1 MKRWIVDEITKGGPD
16 CIVLT
21 EFVVSPGIDYFIG
34 KLEELN
40 YHWFISNST
49 KENGILIALKK
60 DTFDFK
66 NTFDYKKNTVIKSE
80 ALAGTN
86 LPDFYEI
93 QVKWNKR
100 ILSIIGARIKVRLE
114 TEGKKAFTKDQFD
127 ALDEYLNNISHD
139 VICIGDFNA
148 FWGNRWNTNENTTLP
163 NVSNKYYLFTP
174 KYKKDDWWSYEKA
187 IELKP
192 DILLLDIIMPHLDG
206 LGVLE
211 KLGET
216 NLEKSPL
223 VIILSAVG
231 QDKITQKAISLGAQ
245 YYIVKPF
252 DINVLIK
259 RMKEL
264 KNYQPTQFKG
274 GFITRE
280 IKAQYIDIA
289 PDKKK
294 NQENLEALVTNIIH
308 EVGVPAHIKGYQYLR
323 EAIMMVIKD
332 TDVINQITK
341 QLYPEIAD
349 KYHTTPSRVERAI
362 RHAIEVA
369 WGRGEQSAVEN
380 IFGYTVSAAKG
391 KPTNSEFI
399 AMISDKLRLELKS
412 A

>member
-1 MKRWIVDEITKGGPD
+1 MNEKITVLVADDNSDFTMTLSSYLEKEEQIQIV
-16 CIVLT
+16 
-21 EFVVSPGIDYFIG
+21 GI
-34 KLEELN
+34 
-40 YHWFISNST
+40 
-49 KENGILIALKK
+49 AK
-60 DTFDFK
+60 DG
-66 NTFDYKKNTVIKSE
+66 NE
-80 ALAGTN
+80 A
-86 LPDFYEI
+86 
-93 QVKWNKR
+93 
-100 ILSIIGARIKVRLE
+100 
-114 TEGKKAFTKDQFD
+114 
-127 ALDEYLNNISHD
+127 
-139 VICIGDFNA
+139 
-148 FWGNRWNTNENTTLP
+148 
-163 NVSNKYYLFTP
+163 
-174 KYKKDDWWSYEKA
+174 YEKA

-380 IFGYTVSAAKG
+380 IFVCVK
-391 KPTNSEFI
+391 
-399 AMISDKLRLELKS
+399 
-412 A
+412 

>member
-1 MKRWIVDEITKGGPD
+1 MNEKITVLVADDNSDFTMTLSSYLEKEEQIQIV
-16 CIVLT
+16 
-21 EFVVSPGIDYFIG
+21 GI
-34 KLEELN
+34 
-40 YHWFISNST
+40 
-49 KENGILIALKK
+49 AK
-60 DTFDFK
+60 DG
-66 NTFDYKKNTVIKSE
+66 NE
-80 ALAGTN
+80 A
-86 LPDFYEI
+86 
-93 QVKWNKR
+93 
-100 ILSIIGARIKVRLE
+100 
-114 TEGKKAFTKDQFD
+114 
-127 ALDEYLNNISHD
+127 
-139 VICIGDFNA
+139 
-148 FWGNRWNTNENTTLP
+148 
-163 NVSNKYYLFTP
+163 
-174 KYKKDDWWSYEKA
+174 YEKA

-369 WGRGEQSAVEN
+369 WSRGKADEVEN
-380 IFGYTVSAAKG
+380 IFGYTVSATKG

-399 AMISDKLRLELKS
+399 AMIADKLRLELKS

>member
-1 MKRWIVDEITKGGPD
+1 MNEKITVLVADDNSDFTMTLSSYLEKEEQIQIV
-16 CIVLT
+16 
-21 EFVVSPGIDYFIG
+21 GI
-34 KLEELN
+34 
-40 YHWFISNST
+40 
-49 KENGILIALKK
+49 AK
-60 DTFDFK
+60 DG
-66 NTFDYKKNTVIKSE
+66 NE
-80 ALAGTN
+80 A
-86 LPDFYEI
+86 
-93 QVKWNKR
+93 
-100 ILSIIGARIKVRLE
+100 
-114 TEGKKAFTKDQFD
+114 
-127 ALDEYLNNISHD
+127 
-139 VICIGDFNA
+139 
-148 FWGNRWNTNENTTLP
+148 
-163 NVSNKYYLFTP
+163 
-174 KYKKDDWWSYEKA
+174 YEKA
-187 IELKP
+187 LELKP